1 MDSHVEDAEWYV
13 REAGDGPGTAIEAEG
28 YQVAAHGIDFVASI
42 AAGLD
47 LQSTPRLVRRPCTDT
62 SSLLTSET

>member
-1 MDSHVEDAEWYV
+1 MDSHVQDAERYV
-13 REAGDGPGTAIEAEG
+13 REAGDTPRTAIEAEG
-28 YQVAAHGIDFVASI
+28 YQVAAHGIDFLASI

-62 SSLLTSET
+62 SSFLRSET